1 MVEVGVRETKL
12 MCCYYSLSFSHI
24 HGLVRVGSLV
34 FVHHFNGC
42 RTMGAFRFVQWFFF
56 GWGMVWVGVD
66 FHRCR
71 NTRYVTSF
79 FDCPSWC
86 CSFFTPFEYPSKRS
100 KDRRRTNITI
110 RCFTCITNT
119 V

>member
-24 HGLVRVGSLV
+24 YGLVRVGSLV

-79 FDCPSWC
+79 FTVPPGAA
-86 CSFFTPFEYPSKRS
+86 PFLHRS
-100 KDRRRTNITI
+100 STHQKDQKTGAVLI
-110 RCFTCITNT
+110 
-119 V
+119 

>member
-1 MVEVGVRETKL
+1 MVEGGVRETKL

-24 HGLVRVGSLV
+24 YGLVRVGSLV

-79 FDCPSWC
+79 FTVPPGAA
-86 CSFFTPFEYPSKRS
+86 PFLHRS
-100 KDRRRTNITI
+100 STHQKDQKTGAVLI
-110 RCFTCITNT
+110 
-119 V
+119 